1 MPLTPVNPDSLAP
14 PRGYSHGMKGA
25 GELLFVAGQIGANR
39 EGRLV
44 SNDLVGQFAQ
54 ALDNV
59 LDVVWQAGGRPGDVA
74 RMAVY
79 VTDTAEYRRRRQELG
94 AAWRKRM
101 GRHYPA
107 MVLVEVEGL
116 LVDEALVEIE
126 AVALL

>member
-1 MPLTPVNPDSLAP
+1 MPLLPVNPASLMP
-14 PRGYSHGMKGA
+14 PRGYSHGMKGT
-25 GELLFVAGQIGANR
+25 GELVFVAGQTGANR
-39 EGRLV
+39 EGRMV
-44 SNDLVGQFAQ
+44 SGDLVGQFAQ

-59 LDVVWQAGGRPGDVA
+59 LDVVWHAGGGPEHVA

-79 VTDTAEYRRRRQELG
+79 VTDKAEYIRRRRELG

-107 MVLVEVEGL
+107 MVLVEVAAL
-116 LVDEALVEIE
+116 LPDDALIEIE